1 MLKLPDPASYWREPE
16 ARRVIDAWR
25 QSGESVAAFGRR
37 HGINVKRLRWWSQRL
52 ATSERAIRRTQC
64 STSESRT
71 LVSLVPA
78 TIVGAGELAAVI
90 RGPGGIAVELTNATP
105 AQIAAVAN
113 ALARSAP

>member
-37 HGINVKRLRWWSQRL
+37 HGINVKRLRWWSKRL
-52 ATSERAIRRTQC
+52 ATSERAIPRTRC

-78 TIVGAGELAAVI
+78 TIVATDELAAVI
-90 RGPGGIAVELTNATP
+90 RLSGGIAVELTHATP
-105 AQIAAVAN
+105 AQIAAIAN
-113 ALARSAP
+113 ALARKEP